1 MPQPAWNCFIPKD
14 GNPQSAKNKWNSWR
28 QKVKKLINIQGS
40 LVCCYNVEGVSRF
53 RRWLASTQR

>member
-53 RRWLASTQR
+53 RR